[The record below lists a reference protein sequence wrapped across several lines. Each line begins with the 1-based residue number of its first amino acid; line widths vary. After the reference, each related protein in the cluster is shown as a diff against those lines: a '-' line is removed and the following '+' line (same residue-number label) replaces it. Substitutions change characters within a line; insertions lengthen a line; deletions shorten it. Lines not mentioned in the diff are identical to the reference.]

1 MSSAEYSILVG
12 LPPMTLFGN
21 FFSSTE
27 LKLPSDIMIIRCVSM
42 AEQNEININYLHRLA
57 LQESETDT
65 IQKIDSNLYNSIS
78 DLIKNLKSEGYDG
91 VKEKINQAMIKMI
104 SDTTSVLLKLRLEKA
119 TLENSNQ
126 SVLLDEE
133 KYILDS
139 KKEMLERKEVI
150 LSGILNGKPHCLD
163 DQ

>member
-1 MSSAEYSILVG
+1 
-12 LPPMTLFGN
+12 
-21 FFSSTE
+21 
-27 LKLPSDIMIIRCVSM
+27 M
-42 AEQNEININYLHRLA
+42 AEQNEININYLHTLA

-78 DLIKNLKSEGYDG
+78 DLIKNLKSEEYDG

-150 LSGILNGKPHCLD
+150 LSGILNGKPHSLD

>member
-1 MSSAEYSILVG
+1 
-12 LPPMTLFGN
+12 MT
-21 FFSSTE
+21 
-27 LKLPSDIMIIRCVSM
+27 
-42 AEQNEININYLHRLA
+42 EQNKINIKYLHTLA

-104 SDTTSVLLKLRLEKA
+104 SDTTSVLLKLRLEIA
-119 TLENSNQ
+119 TLEISNQ

-139 KKEMLERKEVI
+139 MKEMLERRETI
-150 LSGILNGKPHCLD
+150 ISGILNGKPHSFD
-163 DQ
+163 SQ

>member
-1 MSSAEYSILVG
+1 
-12 LPPMTLFGN
+12 
-21 FFSSTE
+21 
-27 LKLPSDIMIIRCVSM
+27 M
-42 AEQNEININYLHRLA
+42 AEQNKININYLHRLA
-57 LQESETDT
+57 LQEFETDT

-78 DLIKNLKSEGYDG
+78 DLIKNLKSEDYDG

-104 SDTTSVLLKLRLEKA
+104 SDTTSALLKLRLEKA

-150 LSGILNGKPHCLD
+150 LSGILNGKPHSLD

>member
-1 MSSAEYSILVG
+1 MS
-12 LPPMTLFGN
+12 
-21 FFSSTE
+21 
-27 LKLPSDIMIIRCVSM
+27 K
-42 AEQNEININYLHRLA
+42 QNEININYLHTLA

-78 DLIKNLKSEGYDG
+78 DLIKNLKIEEYDG

-104 SDTTSVLLKLRLEKA
+104 TDTTSALLKLRLEKA

-139 KKEMLERKEVI
+139 KKEMLERKEAI
-150 LSGILNGKPHCLD
+150 LSGILNGKPHSLD

>member
-1 MSSAEYSILVG
+1 
-12 LPPMTLFGN
+12 
-21 FFSSTE
+21 
-27 LKLPSDIMIIRCVSM
+27 M

-57 LQESETDT
+57 LQESETAT

-78 DLIKNLKSEGYDG
+78 DLIKNLKSEEYDG

-104 SDTTSVLLKLRLEKA
+104 SDTTSALLKLRLEKA

-133 KYILDS
+133 KYNLDS
-139 KKEMLERKEVI
+139 KKEMLERKDVI
-150 LSGILNGKPHCLD
+150 LSGILNGKPHSLD

>member
-1 MSSAEYSILVG
+1 
-12 LPPMTLFGN
+12 
-21 FFSSTE
+21 
-27 LKLPSDIMIIRCVSM
+27 M
-42 AEQNEININYLHRLA
+42 AEQNKININYLQTLA

-65 IQKIDSNLYNSIS
+65 VQEIDSNLYNSIS
-78 DLIKNLKSEGYDG
+78 DLIKNLKSKDYDG
-91 VKEKINQAMIKMI
+91 VNEKINQAMIKMI

-119 TLENSNQ
+119 TLESSNQ

-139 KKEMLERKEVI
+139 KKEMLERKEAI
-150 LSGILNGKPHCLD
+150 LSGILNGKPHSLD

>member
-1 MSSAEYSILVG
+1 
-12 LPPMTLFGN
+12 MTFYGN

-27 LKLPSDIMIIRCVSM
+27 QKWPRDLRIIRCVSM
-42 AEQNEININYLHRLA
+42 AEQNKININYLHRLA

-78 DLIKNLKSEGYDG
+78 DLIKNLKSEEYDG

-104 SDTTSVLLKLRLEKA
+104 SDTTSALLKLRLEKA

-139 KKEMLERKEVI
+139 KKEMLERKDVI
-150 LSGILNGKPHCLD
+150 LSGILNGKPHSLD